1 MTAVSHSD
9 HERRLVIV
17 AYERGYTLGAQ
28 RGADWS
34 DDRIG
39 AALKTTA
46 ALTADIQLGGY
57 QTEYIQGLADAFAD
71 ILAQR
76 RAAARGA

>member
-9 HERRLVIV
+9 QERRLVIV
-17 AYERGYTLGAQ
+17 AYERGYTLGAR

-46 ALTADIQLGGY
+46 ALTADVQLGGY

>member
-1 MTAVSHSD
+1 MSVVSHSD
-9 HERRLVIV
+9 RERRREVV

-34 DDRIG
+34 EDRIQ
-39 AALKTTA
+39 AALQAATA
-46 ALTADIQLGGY
+46 LLDDVRLGGRN
-57 QTEYIQGLADAFAD
+57 TEYLQGLADAFAD

-76 RAAARGA
+76 HAAAGDA

>member
-9 HERRLVIV
+9 EERRLVIV

-28 RGADWS
+28 RGVDWS

-46 ALTADIQLGGY
+46 ALTADVQLGGY

-71 ILAQR
+71 TLAQR
-76 RAAARGA
+76 RAAASGA